1 MTDKHWIHE
10 KCNTNTP
17 PKTVPLEPPAFEAER
32 TIKSM
37 NKDELQKLI
46 KDLQNQLKEPCLD
59 LHFVSR
65 LKKYTRLKDIKN
77 FIKTFMD
84 WYIDNNL
91 KTNNFWLYRPY
102 YINENNECVDIP
114 DSYGH
119 TVDMCYDLT
128 GKTEEDFADLFYNC
142 RRYWIYRNYLI
153 RFSYD
158 EKYSYSAD
166 RYYKSNPQFCITSL
180 DKVERIG

>member
-17 PKTVPLEPPAFEAER
+17 PKTVPVNTYTVETER

-37 NKDELQKLI
+37 NKDELRKLI

-119 TVDMCYDLT
+119 TDDMCYYLT
-128 GKTEEDFADLFYNC
+128 GKTEEDFIDLFYGVGC
-142 RRYWIYRNYLI
+142 WKYKNYLI
-153 RFSYD
+153 KFSYN
-158 EKYSYSAD
+158 ENYSYSAD
-166 RYYKSNPQFCITSL
+166 RYYQSNPQFLITNL
-180 DKVERIG
+180 DTVGVIE